1 MLLVYLVYDKETPS
15 FTYPQTVPAGTGN
28 SAVGTIA
35 NRNKALHGR
44 FRSPRQQ
51 PTIKKNAQTL
61 GRFFVKMHA
70 I

>member
-51 PTIKKNAQTL
+51 PTI
-61 GRFFVKMHA
+61 
-70 I
+70 